1 MRMSKIILGW
11 SGLAGLAVFLFSPP
25 AVAQTIYP
33 LTRAEILAGAKFDF
47 KVEFPGNV
55 AAPDIEIKVNGRDA
69 AAAFGKV
76 STVDGNEEGQ
86 GHTAYW
92 IRDVSLESPG
102 TYEVI

>member
-55 AAPDIEIKVNGRDA
+55 AAPDIKVTVNGRDA
-69 AAAFGKV
+69 AAACSAKAA
-76 STVDGNEEGQ
+76 TVDGQRGRTRP
-86 GHTAYW
+86 H
-92 IRDVSLESPG
+92 RLLDSRC
-102 TYEVI
+102 

>member
-1 MRMSKIILGW
+1 
-11 SGLAGLAVFLFSPP
+11 
-25 AVAQTIYP
+25 
-33 LTRAEILAGAKFDF
+33 
-47 KVEFPGNV
+47 
-55 AAPDIEIKVNGRDA
+55 VNGRDA

-102 TYEVI
+102 TYEVTASAEWMTRNSATRSVVTGRP